1 MEPILKSIL
10 ENKTENYL
18 LPFFWQHDGHDA
30 EIPARVQKIYESG
43 CRAFCVES
51 RPYEHFCEDAWW
63 KTMDII
69 LAEAKKRGMRVW
81 VLDDKHFP
89 TGYANGILEHEDL
102 NLASK
107 TPAGIACGR
116 DGAHGGSVRLGAN
129 ARAGGKARFR
139 RAVPPHGQR

>member
-51 RPYEHFCEDAWW
+51 RPYEHFCADAWW

-69 LAEAKKRGMRVW
+69 LAEAVKAGENDVEVFVCNTLAQRMQDFFSTYMTLPASGI
-81 VLDDKHFP
+81 
-89 TGYANGILEHEDL
+89 TG
-102 NLASK
+102 K
-107 TPAGIACGR
+107 
-116 DGAHGGSVRLGAN
+116 VRL
-129 ARAGGKARFR
+129 F
-139 RAVPPHGQR
+139 VQ

>member
-63 KTMDII
+63 K
-69 LAEAKKRGMRVW
+69 
-81 VLDDKHFP
+81 
-89 TGYANGILEHEDL
+89 N
-102 NLASK
+102 S
-107 TPAGIACGR
+107 CGNR
-116 DGAHGGSVRLGAN
+116 MWT
-129 ARAGGKARFR
+129 
-139 RAVPPHGQR
+139 

>member
-69 LAEAKKRGMRVW
+69 LAEAKS
-81 VLDDKHFP
+81 
-89 TGYANGILEHEDL
+89 A
-102 NLASK
+102 AC
-107 TPAGIACGR
+107 ACGF
-116 DGAHGGSVRLGAN
+116 STISIS
-129 ARAGGKARFR
+129 R
-139 RAVPPHGQR
+139 RATQTVF

>member
-69 LAEAKKRGMRVW
+69 LAEAKKRGITVSC
-81 VLDDKHFP
+81 
-89 TGYANGILEHEDL
+89 DL
-102 NLASK
+102 NYRKNLWK
-107 TPAGIACGR
+107 Y
-116 DGAHGGSVRLGAN
+116 
-129 ARAGGKARFR
+129 ARIRTTTGEAGGL
-139 RAVPPHGQR
+139 H

>member
-30 EIPARVQKIYESG
+30 KIPARVQKIYESG

-63 KTMDII
+63 K
-69 LAEAKKRGMRVW
+69 
-81 VLDDKHFP
+81 DDGHYF
-89 TGYANGILEHEDL
+89 
-102 NLASK
+102 
-107 TPAGIACGR
+107 
-116 DGAHGGSVRLGAN
+116 GGSR
-129 ARAGGKARFR
+129 KARHARVDSR
-139 RAVPPHGQR
+139 R